1 MPAPDICFSSR
12 HYPHIEVQKGTELT
26 LEDELGHKEDI
37 QQYIAA
43 KLRLRK
49 TKAAQ
54 NLQAKILEKSS
65 LIFLWVVLVID
76 ILNSEYPLKPID
88 KMLKRLGEIP
98 PKLADLFEMILTRDG
113 ENPKLLQVCLQWILF
128 ATTPLKPQELY
139 FAVQFGLDEE
149 CGTGHWDKETVDLDN
164 MKAFVRHSSKGLAE
178 VTRNK
183 ASEVQFIHESV
194 RDFLQGRYSAQW
206 SGTSSD
212 FVGQSHEVL
221 RDCCLAQVNAAAND
235 CCSAQLDAIV
245 WDHNDD
251 IAFVLSQAPGAAQ
264 QPLHKVIRAKFP
276 FLEYATLNVLR
287 HANNAQQRGM
297 EQGMFLDRFPL
308 HEWVLVNNTLE
319 KHAIRQYE
327 DNISLRY
334 ILAENNLAQLIAV
347 HPQSESCFEVVPNA
361 RYGPPI
367 FAALATESH
376 EAVRALLEADVQAQP
391 VESHVSLRNYCNQHF
406 EKQKKGIKFQFG
418 YDFKFS
424 KIKGVLSHLL
434 GLQHD
439 DLVCF
444 LLSTCQVDI
453 NHRDREG
460 FTPLSYA
467 ARRGCEPMVKLLLEK
482 GARDDSIALLHAT
495 AGGHESIVKTLVENG
510 AIIEDDATLR
520 IAVQEGHEGMVKLL
534 LERGVGT
541 EQPAS
546 YDLTPLQLAVR
557 GGHEAIVGMLLD
569 NGVETEL
576 HPKNVNDWTPLQLAV
591 ILGRKRIVEMLLE
604 KGAKTEPKGKPGHA
618 ALHLAIKRG
627 DEEIVEILVKKG
639 AKIDQ
644 SVLSLARE
652 RGNEEMVELLLQNRV
667 RDD

>member
-1 MPAPDICFSSR
+1 
-12 HYPHIEVQKGTELT
+12 LT

-113 ENPKLLQVCLQWILF
+113 ENPKLLQVCLQWVLF
-128 ATTPLKPQELY
+128 ATAPLKPQELY

-149 CGTGHWDKETVDLDN
+149 CGTGHWDKETVDLDS

-221 RDCCLAQVNAAAND
+221 RDCCLAQVNAAARD
-235 CCSAQLDAIV
+235 CYTAQLDAIV
-245 WDHNDD
+245 QNDNDD
-251 IAFVLSQAPGAAQ
+251 IPFLLPQTPEAP
-264 QPLHKVIRAKFP
+264 QPPLQKAIRARFP

-287 HANNAQQRGM
+287 HANSAQQHGM
-297 EQGMFLDRFPL
+297 GQGVFLDGFPL
-308 HEWVLVNNTLE
+308 HEWVRVNNALE
-319 KHAIRQYE
+319 KHAIRRYE

-334 ILAENNLAQLIAV
+334 ILAEKNLAQLITV
-347 HPQSESCFEVVPNA
+347 HPRTESCFEVVPDA

-367 FAALATESH
+367 LAALATESH
-376 EAVRALLEADVQAQP
+376 EAARALLEADVQAQP

-406 EKQKKGIKFQFG
+406 EKQKKGMEFQFG

-424 KIKGVLSHLL
+424 KIKGVLFHLL
-434 GLQHD
+434 ALEHD
-439 DLVCF
+439 DLGCF
-444 LLSTCQVDI
+444 LLSTCQMDI
-453 NHRDREG
+453 HHRYRGGDM
-460 FTPLSYA
+460 PLLYA
-467 ARRGCEPMVKLLLEK
+467 AGQGCEAVVKLLLEK
-482 GARDDSIALLHAT
+482 GARGDPMAVLYAT
-495 AGGHESIVKTLVENG
+495 ARGHTSIVKTLLENST
-510 AIIEDDATLR
+510 IIGDDSALR
-520 IAVQEGHEGMVKLL
+520 IAVQHGNEGMVKLL
-534 LERGVGT
+534 LERGAET

-546 YDLTPLQLAVR
+546 YDLTTLTPLQLAVR
-557 GGHEAIVGMLLD
+557 EGREAIVRMLLD
-569 NGVETEL
+569 HGAETEL
-576 HPKNVNDWTPLQLAV
+576 HPKYGNGWTPLQLAV
-591 ILGRKRIVEMLLE
+591 TGGHKRILEMLLE
-604 KGAKTEPKGKPGHA
+604 KGAKTEPSGKPSHA
-618 ALHLAIKRG
+618 ALHLAIQRG
-627 DEEIVEILVKKG
+627 DEAIVQILVEKG
-639 AKIDQ
+639 ARIDQ
-644 SVLSLARE
+644 SVLLLARGG
-652 RGNEEMVELLLQNRV
+652 GNEEMVEFLLQNRA